1 MPYTVIVQP
10 AAERAIAKLS
20 RKLQA
25 RVQAALT
32 RLQAE
37 PRGPGTTKMAGELHP
52 YRVRVGK
59 YRVLFDVFDDT
70 RRVIVWA
77 VGPREH
83 VYDQIR

>member
-1 MPYTVIVQP
+1 
-10 AAERAIAKLS
+10 
-20 RKLQA
+20 
-25 RVQAALT
+25 
-32 RLQAE
+32 
-37 PRGPGTTKMAGELHP
+37 MAGEVYL